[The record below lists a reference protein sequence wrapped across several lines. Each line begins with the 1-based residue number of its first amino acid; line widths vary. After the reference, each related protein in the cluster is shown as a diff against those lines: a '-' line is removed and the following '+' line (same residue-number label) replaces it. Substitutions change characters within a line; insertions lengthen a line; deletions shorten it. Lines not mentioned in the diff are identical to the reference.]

1 MEVVPYYLDARM
13 RPHAITVEQL
23 QTHSAADL
31 DYRLA
36 GGSMA
41 VGSLEVRRCAHAW
54 RFPGSAAGLC
64 CGMLIAHVT
73 CK

>member
-1 MEVVPYYLDARM
+1 MEVVPYYLDVRM

-31 DYRLA
+31 DYCLA

-41 VGSLEVRRCAHAW
+41 VGSLAVRALHQHASLTYQYW
-54 RFPGSAAGLC
+54 AVLLG
-64 CGMLIAHVT
+64 VW
-73 CK
+73 